1 MSEERKVVITMTERT
16 VESVDIDGKFFPVV
30 FYTEYS
36 LRTVFAEAAL
46 QAIREEIKKYA
57 EEEKEQNS

>member
-1 MSEERKVVITMTERT
+1 MSEERKVVITITERT
-16 VESVDIDGKFFPVV
+16 VESVDIAVKFFPVA

-36 LRTVFAEAAL
+36 PRTVLAWAAL
-46 QAIREEIKKYA
+46 QAIREEIKKHA